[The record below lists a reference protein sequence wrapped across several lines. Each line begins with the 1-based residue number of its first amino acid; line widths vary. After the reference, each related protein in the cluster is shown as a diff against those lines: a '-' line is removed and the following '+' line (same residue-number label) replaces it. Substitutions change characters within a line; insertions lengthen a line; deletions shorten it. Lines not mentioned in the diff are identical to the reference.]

1 MLKVLKNLKKSFWQ
15 VLVIVILLCI
25 QATTDLALPDYTS
38 KIINI
43 GIQSGGIETT
53 IPEMIAKE
61 DMETLLI
68 FTKEEDNI
76 LDYYTLVGENFTKQ
90 EEKTIHQYIG
100 KDKKIE
106 PNTIY
111 LLKEGIEEDKKS
123 ELSKK
128 IAGPLIEVTM
138 LQKEEIQ
145 TQIKEQI
152 IANVVP
158 EQQQYIQSQNLIEII
173 KTLPEESKEQMIKEF
188 TKKTDEMQESIK
200 EQAAMGAVKEIY
212 KNLGVD
218 TNKLQNDYILMTGL
232 QMLRNSCNNY
242 DSSSYHYVVIFS
254 SSSEIRKNIK
264 RQSFQKS
271 NPFFQ

>member
-200 EQAAMGAVKEIY
+200 EQATMGAVKEIY